1 MVSRPH
7 GAVIRPDLD
16 GATFRHLLS
25 RFATGVTVLT
35 TRDDAGHPV
44 GMTASSLTSVSLTPP
59 LVSVCVDVTAD
70 MHRALGAGPPFV
82 INILAAG
89 QEALSRR
96 FATTPAA
103 ERFTGLPYHET
114 EDGLVILEGILAHI
128 ECEKFTEVPL
138 GDHTLFVGRV
148 TGGRAADDE
157 PLLYYRG
164 SYGTLHRP

>member
-1 MVSRPH
+1 MIS
-7 GAVIRPDLD
+7 PDLD
-16 GATFRHLLS
+16 ATAFRQLLT

-35 TRDDAGHPV
+35 TRDDTGHPV

-59 LVSVCVDVTAD
+59 LVSVCVDVTAE

-89 QEALSRR
+89 QETLSRR
-96 FATTPAA
+96 FAVTPAA
-103 ERFTGLPYHET
+103 ERFTGIHYRET
-114 EDGLVILEGILAHI
+114 NDGLVILEGVLAHI

-148 TGGRAADDE
+148 TGGRAGEGE

-164 SYGTLHRP
+164 SYGALHRA

>member
-1 MVSRPH
+1 M
-7 GAVIRPDLD
+7 IRSDLD

-114 EDGLVILEGILAHI
+114 DDGLVILEGILAHI